1 MKPDD
6 ILEKLREGK
15 WVYGISDGIGK
26 MLVTVEDACHWYN
39 SMKPSDSDRRNALL
53 RELLGRLGDNC
64 TIHSPFRCDFGQH
77 IHIGDNFV
85 SNYNF
90 TVLDEDR
97 VTIGNNVFIGP
108 NVGLYTVVHAMD
120 PVQRREGVM
129 CSKPITIGDDVWICG
144 NVTVLPGVTIGN
156 GAVVAA
162 GSVVRKDVPAMTLVA
177 GNPAVEI
184 RKITPDDAVDEIYG
198 L

>member
-1 MKPDD
+1 MKPGD
-6 ILEKLREGK
+6 ILDKLHEGK
-15 WVYGISDGIGK
+15 WVYGINDGIGK
-26 MLVTVEDACHWYN
+26 MLMAVEDACHRFN
-39 SMKPSDSDRRNALL
+39 SLEPSDCDRRNALL
-53 RELLGRLGDNC
+53 REILGDIGENF
-64 TIHSPFRCDFGQH
+64 IVHSPFRCDFGFN
-77 IHIGDNFV
+77 IRIGDNFV

-90 TVLDEDR
+90 TVLDEDK